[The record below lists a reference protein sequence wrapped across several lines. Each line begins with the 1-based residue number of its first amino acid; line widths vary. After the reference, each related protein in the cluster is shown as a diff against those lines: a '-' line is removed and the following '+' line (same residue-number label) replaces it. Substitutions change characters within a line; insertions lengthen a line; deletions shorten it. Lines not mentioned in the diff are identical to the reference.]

1 MKAVVYGG
9 GNIGRG
15 FLGQLLYNSGFETVF
30 VDVNRELIDKLN
42 ETHSYPIKIVSNEK
56 QEEVEIKNVRA
67 VTPDDAVDEI
77 ATADI
82 IFTSAGVRILPYVAP
97 VLRAGIEKRSKGV
110 DIVICENLMDA
121 DKYLKKLVD
130 LDRDDERILLTAVY
144 DNLGKGASGAAVE
157 VMNIILGKD
166 ETSGLNIT

>member
-82 IFTSAGVRILPYVAP
+82 IFPMLRPFCVRVSKNAPRALTSLSA
-97 VLRAGIEKRSKGV
+97 K
-110 DIVICENLMDA
+110 
-121 DKYLKKLVD
+121 
-130 LDRDDERILLTAVY
+130 T
-144 DNLGKGASGAAVE
+144 
-157 VMNIILGKD
+157 
-166 ETSGLNIT
+166 

>member
-42 ETHSYPIKIVSNEK
+42 ETRSYPIKIVSNEK
-56 QEEVEIKNVRA
+56 QEEVVIRNVRA

-82 IFTSAGVRILPYVAP
+82 IFTSAGVRILPS
-97 VLRAGIEKRSKGV
+97 LCRSRSPRG
-110 DIVICENLMDA
+110 
-121 DKYLKKLVD
+121 
-130 LDRDDERILLTAVY
+130 DREAKQGRGHRHMRKPDGRR
-144 DNLGKGASGAAVE
+144 
-157 VMNIILGKD
+157 
-166 ETSGLNIT
+166 